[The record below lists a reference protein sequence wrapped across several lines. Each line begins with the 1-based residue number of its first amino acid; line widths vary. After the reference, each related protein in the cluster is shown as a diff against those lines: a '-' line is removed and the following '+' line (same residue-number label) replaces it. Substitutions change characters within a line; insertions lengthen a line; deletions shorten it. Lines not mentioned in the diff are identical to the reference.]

1 MYRERKHVLEVLII
15 TIVKTTSE
23 VGDGDGTSDWLAV
36 TGWLVTVCVVEVGVV
51 DTRYGRGARVYTAH
65 RGWLG
70 LVTGISAAATED
82 VLVYLKVPY
91 VRMN

>member
-15 TIVKTTSE
+15 TIIKTTSE
-23 VGDGDGTSDWLAV
+23 VRDGDGTSDWLAV
-36 TGWLVTVCVVEVGVV
+36 TGWLVTVCVV
-51 DTRYGRGARVYTAH
+51 DTRHGRGARVYTAH